1 MTTVLV
7 TGASSQLAHCIKDVS
22 KEFSD
27 LKFIYK
33 NSKELDVT
41 KSSSIEKSFK
51 NQQIDYCINCA
62 AYTNVDKAELEPEIA
77 KAINT
82 NGPKNLAVICKK
94 YNTILIHI
102 STDFVFDGESK
113 VPYKETD
120 KTNPLNVYGLTKR
133 DGENKI
139 KEHWEKHFIIRTS
152 WLYSEYGNNF
162 LKTIIKLSK
171 EKDEISVVND
181 QIGGPTYAKDLANVV
196 LQFIYKR
203 SNNYGIY
210 NYSNFGETSWFEFAK
225 EIKKAFQLEVELTA
239 INSQKHQKKAVRP
252 KFSVLCGNKTKDTIN
267 WKVLHWKTSLIK
279 AKKIN
284 LKDKS
289 FKYS

>member
-7 TGASSQLAHCIKDVS
+7 AGADSQLACCIKDVS
-22 KEFSD
+22 MEFSD

-82 NGPKNLAVICKK
+82 NGPKNLAFICKK
-94 YNTILIHI
+94 NDTILIHI

-133 DGENKI
+133 DGENEI
-139 KEHWEKHFIIRTS
+139 KKHWDKHFIIRTS
-152 WLYSEYGNNF
+152 WLYSEYGHNF

-171 EKDEISVVND
+171 EKDEISIVND
-181 QIGGPTYAKDLANVV
+181 QIGSPTYAKDLA
-196 LQFIYKR
+196 FIILNFVNEKKEAFGVYHF
-203 SNNYGIY
+203 SNSGSI
-210 NYSNFGETSWFEFAK
+210 SWFDFAIKIK
-225 EIKKAFQLEVELTA
+225 EIWNLNLKINVITSLEYITDA
-239 INSQKHQKKAVRP
+239 KRP
-252 KFSVLCGNKTKDTIN
+252 VYSVLRISKIFNKFKALN
-267 WKVLHWKTSLIK
+267 WKNSL
-279 AKKIN
+279 N
-284 LKDKS
+284 QC
-289 FKYS
+289 FRNFN

>member
-7 TGASSQLAHCIKDVS
+7 TGADSQLAHCIKDVS

-33 NSKELDVT
+33 NSKDLDVT
-41 KSSSIEKSFK
+41 KELSIEESFK

-77 KAINT
+77 KSINT

-120 KTNPLNVYGLTKR
+120 ETNPLNVY
-133 DGENKI
+133 
-139 KEHWEKHFIIRTS
+139 
-152 WLYSEYGNNF
+152 
-162 LKTIIKLSK
+162 
-171 EKDEISVVND
+171 
-181 QIGGPTYAKDLANVV
+181 
-196 LQFIYKR
+196 
-203 SNNYGIY
+203 
-210 NYSNFGETSWFEFAK
+210 
-225 EIKKAFQLEVELTA
+225 
-239 INSQKHQKKAVRP
+239 
-252 KFSVLCGNKTKDTIN
+252 KFKN
-267 WKVLHWKTSLIK
+267 
-279 AKKIN
+279 
-284 LKDKS
+284 
-289 FKYS
+289 